1 MKNLIEKIK
10 SLQSVSQALEPNE
23 AGRNLHIKKVMEFA
37 HRFIDGLDNRKTFHG
52 SAPEKHVFELKEKPI
67 LLDELLSIFNNEVA
81 NKGINAAS
89 GGHLGYIPGGGIF
102 TAALGDLLAD
112 ISNEYTGMNYA
123 SPGGVQIENELINWM
138 KSIFSYPEK
147 AIGNLTSGGSIA
159 NLIAL
164 TSARDAHQIKGDKIQ
179 KSVIYLSRQTHHC
192 IEKAL
197 RIIGLEDINIRSIP
211 VDAFSRMDTEAL
223 QRRIHEDL
231 AQGLLP
237 FLVVA
242 SAGTT
247 DTGAIDPLDAIGKI
261 AEDHKLWYHVDAA
274 YGGFFILSELKRKCF
289 EGIERSDSLVVDP
302 HKGLFLPYGIGA
314 VLIKDKKAVFHSH
327 HHTAHYMQDAIL
339 EEQVINSADVSPE
352 LTKHFRGMRM
362 WLPLQLHGLKPFV
375 ACLEEKIFLTHY
387 IREGLCKSGFEI
399 GPEPDLSVTYFWYR
413 PENTEQDDFNRKL
426 LEYMHQDGQ
435 VFFSST
441 IIEDQFVI
449 RVAILSF
456 RTKLKTIDKAVKMIR
471 KCLDQT
477 KDYFQNHTE

>member
-1 MKNLIEKIK
+1 MNNLIEKIE
-10 SLQSVSQALEPNE
+10 SLQSVSQVLEPNE

-37 HRFIDGLDNRKTFHG
+37 HGFIDGLDTRKAFQG
-52 SAPEKHVFELKEKPI
+52 SAPEKHVFELKEQPVG
-67 LLDELLSIFNNEVA
+67 LDELLGIFDNEVA
-81 NKGINAAS
+81 KKGINAAS

-123 SPGGVQIENELINWM
+123 SPGGVQIEHELIGWM
-138 KSIFSYPEK
+138 KSIFSYPEN

-164 TSARDAHQIKGDKIQ
+164 TSARDAYQIKGDKIK

-192 IEKAL
+192 IDKAL
-197 RIIGLEDINIRSIP
+197 RIIGLEDINIRRIP

-223 QRRIHEDL
+223 QKRIHEDL

-237 FLVVA
+237 FLIVA

-261 AEDHKLWYHVDAA
+261 AEDHDLWYHVDAA

-289 EGIERSDSLVVDP
+289 KGIERSDSLVVDP

-314 VLIKDKKAVFHSH
+314 VLVKDKKAVFHSH
-327 HHTAHYMQDAIL
+327 HHTAHYMQDAIHEDQL
-339 EEQVINSADVSPE
+339 INPADVSPE
-352 LTKHFRGMRM
+352 LTKHFRAMRM

-375 ACLEEKIFLTHY
+375 ACLEEKIYLCEY
-387 IREGLCKSGFEI
+387 VRERLHRSGFEI
-399 GPEPDLSVTYFWYR
+399 GPEPDLSVTYFWYK
-413 PENTEQDDFNRKL
+413 PENTDPDDFNKKL
-426 LEYMHQDGQ
+426 LEYMHQDGE

-456 RTKLKTIDKAVKMIR
+456 RTKLKTVDRAIKMIR
-471 KCLDQT
+471 TCLDQT
-477 KDYFQNHTE
+477 KVYFQNNPE